1 MNRFHRSISTC
12 ALKQLALVTPRSTS
26 RCVSSFKIIRTNGIY
41 NLGKLNSNG
50 YIALTRQFGVGA
62 TASGKV
68 EVMLIL
74 IFLIAKNTIE
84 FSFTLSH

>member
-1 MNRFHRSISTC
+1 MNRFHRTISTC

-50 YIALTRQFGVGA
+50 YIALTRQFGA

-74 IFLIAKNTIE
+74 LFLIAKNTIE